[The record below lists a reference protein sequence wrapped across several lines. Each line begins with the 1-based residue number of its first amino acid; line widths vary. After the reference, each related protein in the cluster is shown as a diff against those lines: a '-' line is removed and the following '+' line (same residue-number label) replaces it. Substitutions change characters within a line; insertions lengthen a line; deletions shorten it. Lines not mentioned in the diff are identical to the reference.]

1 MSFRHIGL
9 LLLLAA
15 IWGASFLF
23 IKIGVSAM
31 GPFTFAMLRVLIGS
45 LVLLAVILITKQS
58 LPHDRRTWWLF
69 AFMGVFNALIP
80 FGLIAWGEQSI
91 PSGLAAILNATMP
104 LFTFILAAIFDHERI
119 TVKRIL
125 GLAIGFG
132 GILIITLPKL
142 SGGFEASI
150 WGELAVVVA
159 AASYAVATVFAR
171 RNLHHVNP
179 MTASF
184 GQIAMGFLFLVPFS
198 LSERPWTMHPSL
210 IAIIALLV
218 LSVVGTALA
227 YLIYY
232 RLLQEGGAT
241 LASSVT
247 FITPLFGVF
256 YGFLFLSEQMSW
268 TLLAALICILG
279 SVLLIRS
286 TPHLVKIPGDG
297 DPARAGSSS
306 GTHKHSR

>member
-45 LVLLAVILITKQS
+45 IVLLAIILITKQG
-58 LPHDRRTWWLF
+58 LPHDRHTWWLF
-69 AFMGVFNALIP
+69 AFMGVVNTLIP

-104 LFTFILAAIFDHERI
+104 LFTFILAAAFDHEY
-119 TVKRIL
+119 VSFGRIL
-125 GLAIGFG
+125 GLVIGFG
-132 GILIITLPKL
+132 GILIITLPQL
-142 SGGFEASI
+142 VGGFVASL

-159 AASYAVATVFAR
+159 AASYAIATVFAR
-171 RNLHHVNP
+171 RNLHHVKP
-179 MTASF
+179 ITASF
-184 GQIAMGFLFLVPFS
+184 GQIAMGCLFLIPFS
-198 LSERPWTMHPSL
+198 ISERPWTIHPSL
-210 IAIIALLV
+210 IAILALVTLG
-218 LSVVGTALA
+218 VVGTALA

-241 LASSVT
+241 LASLVT
-247 FITPLFGVF
+247 FITPLFGVI
-256 YGFLFLSEQMSW
+256 YGFLLLGEKMHW
-268 TLLAALICILG
+268 TSLLALVCILG
-279 SVLLIRS
+279 SVLLIRGKSS
-286 TPHLVKIPGDG
+286 TVIQPGEVNIASED
-297 DPARAGSSS
+297 
-306 GTHKHSR
+306 